1 MGHISATSVQRFLI
15 SGPELTITGTEN
27 IIQGTSVQ
35 RFLISGPELTITATA
50 SIIPGTS
57 VHRFLISSPDLRID
71 VAKRSK
77 QGQSV
82 HRFSISS
89 PDLRIDATKRPKQG
103 VSVSAITCPRY
114 KKSRVCAL
122 LFFSPFVWEEVPV
135 CFGFGSGRH
144 GGRSV
149 EYIRQVVEEVDAHL
163 TA

>member
-1 MGHISATSVQRFLI
+1 MFHPGLKGRAQTVVAAGIGATPAAFYLGLCRLRGILSLPAAHDYAAG
-15 SGPELTITGTEN
+15 GP
-27 IIQGTSVQ
+27 
-35 RFLISGPELTITATA
+35 FFCAATMA
-50 SIIPGTS
+50 L
-57 VHRFLISSPDLRID
+57 HRFASLGLKS
-71 VAKRSK
+71 
-77 QGQSV
+77 
-82 HRFSISS
+82 
-89 PDLRIDATKRPKQG
+89 

-135 CFGFGSGRH
+135 CFGFGSRRH

>member
-1 MGHISATSVQRFLI
+1 MESDADLVA
-15 SGPELTITGTEN
+15 
-27 IIQGTSVQ
+27 
-35 RFLISGPELTITATA
+35 ATA
-50 SIIPGTS
+50 AAGGTFS
-57 VHRFLISSPDLRID
+57 AALIRKSWPEITNRCTQE
-71 VAKRSK
+71 VVN
-77 QGQSV
+77 G
-82 HRFSISS
+82 HN
-89 PDLRIDATKRPKQG
+89 
-103 VSVSAITCPRY
+103 VSASAITCPRY